1 VRLRL
6 AQRRDLDAIRDL
18 LATHADDPGDLEIAR
33 IVMADPRRRIA
44 ICATALVDHRE
55 AIVGFGAIEAGSA
68 QPDTVVVDATLTEGL
83 APLIT
88 DALLSRS
95 ATIAGR
101 RAA

>member
-1 VRLRL
+1 
-6 AQRRDLDAIRDL
+6 
-18 LATHADDPGDLEIAR
+18 
-33 IVMADPRRRIA
+33 
-44 ICATALVDHRE
+44 
-55 AIVGFGAIEAGSA
+55 VGFGAIEVGSA
-68 QPDTVVVDATLTEGL
+68 RPDTVVVDATLTEGL